1 MRHPTEKELRQR
13 YTERLAALAER
24 ECQAWREYLA
34 STRSDDPLHY
44 EQAEPFAW
52 RRLKRMLA
60 ELAGDRRKVQF
71 EHDRALVEARGAT
84 QAS

>member
-1 MRHPTEKELRQR
+1 MPHPTEQELRER
-13 YTERLAALAER
+13 YSERQANLAER

-34 STRSDDPLHY
+34 TTRSDDPVRY

-60 ELAGDRRKVQF
+60 ELAGDRRRVEF
-71 EHDRALVEARGAT
+71 EFDRALVEARGISK
-84 QAS
+84 AS